1 MELMENEPEITW
13 PFKMYDLI
21 IIYILVCNALSGD
34 FFVLSNLI

>member
-13 PFKMYDLI
+13 PFKMYYLI

-34 FFVLSNLI
+34 FFCFI